1 MVEVWGGIECSVV
14 RVGGVI
20 RDQLAE
26 TGHSN
31 RIEDLDLVA
40 SLGIKTLRY
49 PALWE
54 HVEVVEGRDDW
65 SWHDERYQRMRRL
78 GISPIAALIHHG
90 SGPSWTSILAPDFAE
105 RLAAFGG
112 RLALRYPWVKTFT
125 PINEPMA
132 TARLSGLYGFW
143 HPNRADEP
151 SCLRLL
157 VAQCRAIA
165 MTMLAIRKVIPDARL
180 LQTEDFG
187 KIFATPKLA
196 YQAEYENGR
205 RWLSLDLLCGHV
217 DARHPFHGRLLDA
230 GIDPDHLA
238 DLEAAPCPPDLI
250 GVDYYLTSDRFLEHR
265 VERHPREPVGGN
277 GTEPYVDVAAF
288 RAGVPAGA
296 LGFASRLREV
306 WRRYALPVA
315 IGEVHNA
322 CTREEQLRWFMEGW
336 QGAVECAA
344 EGIDVRAVTAWSL
357 FGAVDWNSM
366 MMREDGYYE
375 CGVFDVR
382 ADLPR
387 RTIMADAISALV
399 NKQSFGHPVLA
410 QTGWWR
416 APRKRLGKSPTI
428 RLRGFDRRLSI
439 LGECCSR
446 RRLPARAA
454 SQQAGSPNAWV
465 ELSIGD
471 SGGSLPVVLFASYC
485 SGKTISLA
493 VRDGVDWVAAC
504 DAFLDLVID
513 GLTGT
518 YELVAANRDNQ
529 YRVAEH
535 PPPHTSATAH
545 QR

>member
-14 RVGGVI
+14 RVGGVT
-20 RDQLAE
+20 RNQLAE
-26 TGHSN
+26 TGHSK
-31 RIEDLDLVA
+31 RVEDLDLVA

-54 HVEVVEGRDDW
+54 HVEPLEGQDDW
-65 SWHDERYQRMRRL
+65 NWLDERFQRMRQL
-78 GISPIAALIHHG
+78 GISPIAALVHHG
-90 SGPSWTSILAPDFAE
+90 SGPCWTSILAPDFAE
-105 RLAAFGG
+105 HLAAFGG
-112 RLALRYPWVKTFT
+112 RLARRYPWVKTFT

-143 HPNRADEP
+143 HPHRADEP

-157 VAQCRAIA
+157 VAQCLAIA
-165 MTMLAIRKVIPDARL
+165 MTMSAIRKVIPDARL

-187 KIFATPKLA
+187 KIFATPKLT

-217 DARHPFHGRLLDA
+217 GQSHPFHERLLDA
-230 GIDPDHLA
+230 GVDAAHLA
-238 DLEAAPCPPDLI
+238 ELEGAPCPPDLI
-250 GVDYYLTSDRFLEHR
+250 GVDYYLTSDRFLDHR
-265 VERHPREPVGGN
+265 VERHPQEPVGGN
-277 GTEPYVDVAAF
+277 GIDPYVDFAAV
-288 RAGVPAGA
+288 RADAQA
-296 LGFASRLREV
+296 CELGFASRLREV
-306 WRRYALPVA
+306 WRRYSLPLA

-336 QGAVECAA
+336 EAAGECVA
-344 EGIDVRAVTAWSL
+344 EGIDVRAVTAWSM

-428 RLRGFDRRLSI
+428 QLRGFDRRLSI

-454 SQQAGSPNAWV
+454 PQQTGSPDEWV
-465 ELSIGD
+465 QLSIGYTG
-471 SGGSLPVVLFASYC
+471 GGSLAVLYANYC
-485 SGKTISLA
+485 QGTTFSLA
-493 VRDGVDWVAAC
+493 VSDSVDWVAAC
-504 DAFLDLVID
+504 NAFLDLVID
-513 GLTGT
+513 GLSGS
-518 YELVAANRDNQ
+518 YELVSAHRDNQ
-529 YRVAEH
+529 YRVAEC
-535 PPPHTSATAH
+535 PAPNTAAMAR

>member
-1 MVEVWGGIECSVV
+1 MVEVWAGIECSVV

-26 TGHSN
+26 TGHSK
-31 RIEDLDLVA
+31 RLEDLDLVA

-54 HVEVVEGRDDW
+54 HIEAVEGHDDW
-65 SWHDERYQRMRRL
+65 NWLDERFQRMRQL
-78 GISPIAALIHHG
+78 GITPIAALVHHG

-112 RLALRYPWVKTFT
+112 RLARRYPWVNTFT
-125 PINEPMA
+125 PINEPMT

-143 HPNRADEP
+143 HPHRADEP

-165 MTMLAIRKVIPDARL
+165 MTMSAIRKIIPDACL

-187 KIFATPKLA
+187 KIFATPKLT
-196 YQAEYENGR
+196 YQAEYENDR

-217 DARHPFHGRLLDA
+217 GPHHPFHERLLEA
-230 GIDPDHLA
+230 GVDPAHLA
-238 DLEAAPCPPDLI
+238 ELEGAPCPPDLI
-250 GVDYYLTSDRFLEHR
+250 GVDYYLTSDRFLDHR
-265 VERHPREPVGGN
+265 LERHPQEPVGGN
-277 GTEPYVDVAAF
+277 GIDPYVDIAAV
-288 RAGVPAGA
+288 RAGAPACE

-306 WRRYALPVA
+306 WRRYALPLA

-322 CTREEQLRWFMEGW
+322 CTREEQLRWLMEGW
-336 QGAVECAA
+336 EAALECAA
-344 EGIDVRAVTAWSL
+344 EGIDVLAVTAWSM

-366 MMREDGYYE
+366 MMRLDEYYE

-382 ADLPR
+382 ADRPR
-387 RTIMADAISALV
+387 RTIIADAISALV
-399 NKQSFGHPVLA
+399 TNQSFGHPVLA

-416 APRKRLGKSPTI
+416 APRKRLERSPTI
-428 RLRGFDRRLSI
+428 RLQGFDQRLSI

-454 SQQAGSPNAWV
+454 PKQAGSPDEWV
-465 ELSIGD
+465 RLSLGYTG
-471 SGGSLPVVLFASYC
+471 GGSLAVLYANYC
-485 SGKTISLA
+485 QGTTFSLA
-493 VRDGVDWVAAC
+493 VSDSVDWVAAC
-504 DAFLDLVID
+504 NAFLDLVID
-513 GLTGT
+513 GLTGA
-518 YELVAANRDNQ
+518 YELVCAHRDNQ
-529 YRVAEH
+529 YRIAERPVAY
-535 PPPHTSATAH
+535 AAALAL
-545 QR
+545 

>member
-1 MVEVWGGIECSVV
+1 MEVWGGIECSVV

-26 TGHSN
+26 TGHSK

-49 PALWE
+49 PVSWE
-54 HVEVVEGRDDW
+54 HVEMVEGQDEW
-65 SWHDERYQRMRRL
+65 SWHDERFERMREL
-78 GISPIAALIHHG
+78 GINPISALVHHG
-90 SGPSWTSILAPDFAE
+90 SGPCWTSILDPDFAD
-105 RLAAFGG
+105 RLAEFAG
-112 RLALRYPWVKTFT
+112 RLARRYPWIGTFT
-125 PINEPMA
+125 PINEPMT

-143 HPNRADEP
+143 HPHRADEP
-151 SCLRLL
+151 SCFRLL

-165 MTMLAIRKVIPDARL
+165 KAMSAIRKVIPDARL

-187 KIFATPKLA
+187 KIFATPELA

-217 DARHPFHGRLLDA
+217 GQCHPFHQRLLDA
-230 GIDPDHLA
+230 GVDPAHLA
-238 DLEAAPCPPDLI
+238 ELEGTPCTPDLI
-250 GVDYYLTSDRFLEHR
+250 GVDYYLTSDRFLDHR

-277 GTEPYVDVAAF
+277 GIVSYVDIAAF
-288 RAGVPAGA
+288 RADAPACE
-296 LGFASRLREV
+296 LGFAARLREV
-306 WRRYALPVA
+306 WRRYNLPVA
-315 IGEVHNA
+315 IGEAHNA

-336 QGAVECAA
+336 EAATECAA
-344 EGIDVRAVTAWSL
+344 GGIDVRAITAWSM

-366 MMREDGYYE
+366 MMRQDGYYE

-382 ADLPR
+382 ADFPR

-410 QTGWWR
+410 QKGWWR
-416 APRKRLGKSPTI
+416 APRHRMGKSPTI
-428 RLRGFDRRLSI
+428 QLRGFDRRLSI

-454 SQQAGSPNAWV
+454 PQQAELPDAWV
-465 ELSIGD
+465 VLSV
-471 SGGSLPVVLFASYC
+471 GGTGRRSPSILFATYC
-485 SGKTISLA
+485 PGKTLSLA
-493 VRDGVDWVAAC
+493 VPDGVDWVAAC
-504 DAFLDLVID
+504 NAFLDLVID
-513 GLTGT
+513 GLTGA
-518 YELVAANRDNQ
+518 YELLAAHRDNQ
-529 YRVAEH
+529 YRVAERPAH
-535 PPPHTSATAH
+535 AAALAH